1 MDEMMKAISKY
12 ANGTYMKVEW
22 DNGQLVLEGKIDTI
36 YESNNGLEEEDEG
49 YKEFY
54 ACAFSV
60 ENILNNQENRECH
73 IGGLV
78 EISMENEPT
87 LIALDDGSIIW
98 KKWYKIY
105 YGYTF
110 GLKSKK
116 IKPIKLTIAESI
128 NINVIQVWYNSV
140 EELINE
146 GEICPQVN
154 ERKKLDMNF
163 Q

>member
-36 YESNNGLEEEDEG
+36 YESNNGLEEDDEG

-73 IGGLV
+73 IGVLV

-98 KKWYKIY
+98 KK
-105 YGYTF
+105 
-110 GLKSKK
+110 
-116 IKPIKLTIAESI
+116 
-128 NINVIQVWYNSV
+128 
-140 EELINE
+140 
-146 GEICPQVN
+146 
-154 ERKKLDMNF
+154 
-163 Q
+163 